1 MAMWRRWVS
10 FAAACAFACGSVRAE
25 LLAEFF
31 PDGVPGYGT
40 APGVTVASRARPEYD
55 PPGVRVDSFVVH
67 PQLEEGLGYN
77 SNLLGSGAPRGSWLI
92 GSRPSVLVNSDWSR
106 GGLGA
111 YIGADNERFFDQPKQ
126 SFTNWTASLGGVVPV
141 GRDALTIS
149 VAHFTLHQSRTDLD
163 ALPSD
168 APIGYRVEDARA
180 SYLAT
185 FGRLSITP
193 EVAFSAYRY
202 DATTIFDVP
211 TSQAYRN
218 RDVLRGDV
226 TTRYELSPDRNALLV
241 MRVLN
246 AHYVTPQAG
255 QPTRNSTGYEVL
267 LGVSDDSDGMWRY
280 RLLVGWEDRVFQ
292 APAYKAHQAPI
303 VEAALIW
310 APTGMTTLT
319 AKVTR
324 SIEDAAQ
331 EGVAGF
337 TYTAA
342 RLVVDHELSR
352 NLLLQGYAGVQQ
364 ANFLQ
369 GGGTSSG
376 VSAGGGVTW
385 LVNRNMR
392 VSATY
397 DFTDQHGST
406 SPSVQTAGNFTRNIG
421 LLTLRLGM

>member
-10 FAAACAFACGSVRAE
+10 FVAACAFACGSVRAE

-40 APGVTVASRARPEYD
+40 APGVTVASRARTEYD
-55 PPGVRVDSFVVH
+55 PPGVRVDSFILH
-67 PQLEEGLGYN
+67 PQLEEGFGYD
-77 SNLLGSGAPRGSWLI
+77 SNVLGSAAARGSWLI
-92 GSRPSVLVNSDWSR
+92 GSRPSLLVNSDWSR
-106 GGLGA
+106 GGLGG
-111 YIGADNERFFDQPKQ
+111 YVGADNESYFGQPKQ

-149 VAHFTLHQSRTDLD
+149 VAHFALHQSRTDLD

-168 APIGYRVEDARA
+168 EPIGYQVEDARA

-193 EVAFSAYRY
+193 GVAFSAYRY
-202 DATTIFDVP
+202 DATTIFGVP
-211 TSQAYRN
+211 VSQAYRN

-241 MRVLN
+241 LRALN
-246 AHYVTPQAG
+246 VHYVAPQAG

-267 LGVSDDSDGMWRY
+267 VGLSDDSDGMWRY
-280 RLLVGWEDRVFQ
+280 RLLVGWEDRVFA
-292 APAYKAHQAPI
+292 APGYKAHQAPI

-310 APTGMTTLT
+310 APTGMTTVT
-319 AKVTR
+319 AKATR

-342 RLVVDHELSR
+342 RLVVDHELYR
-352 NLLLQGYAGVQQ
+352 NVLLRAYAGVQQ

-385 LVNRNMR
+385 LVNRHVR

-406 SPSVQTAGNFTRNIG
+406 SPSVQTVGNFTRNVG